1 MVYESSTLYAERF
14 YYTFGKAFMVIG
26 IKISPKGMF
35 SKRLTEKGILSMINF
50 SKNIEYEWKV
60 HQYIQF

>member
-1 MVYESSTLYAERF
+1 MAYESSTPYAERF

-35 SKRLTEKGILSMINF
+35 SKLLTEKGILSMINF
-50 SKNIEYEWKV
+50 SKNIEFE
-60 HQYIQF
+60 